1 MGENGNNGTGFSPE
15 GGAELIFEFGFDE
28 ASGNF
33 QQNNYGNGGNGNDFV
48 YADAQD
54 GSGTNNANFATPGDG
69 GKPRMQ
75 MFLWDGAVTSGP
87 LLTINDGP
95 LAGDYEGVPA
105 AFGGEIV
112 DLTEDLVLVEDD
124 PSGTSDTNDACDPI

>member
-1 MGENGNNGTGFSPE
+1 MEE
-15 GGAELIFEFGFDE
+15 D
-28 ASGNF
+28 
-33 QQNNYGNGGNGNDFV
+33 
-48 YADAQD
+48 
-54 GSGTNNANFATPGDG
+54 TNNANFATPPDG
-69 GKPRMQ
+69 SNPRMQ

-95 LAGDYEGVPA
+95 LAGDYDGIPA

-124 PSGTSDTNDACDPI
+124 ATGTADPNDACDPITNGGDLNRKNCSNTKRRMRIWF